1 MIRNSN
7 VNRVFNDLDAFRDFC
22 REYGFVFNE
31 ANLYRRNSEAYYA
44 FERKRKGEYFKNFN
58 FICRKIWYLF
68 TNYIMAKV
76 ISPIL

>member
-7 VNRVFNDLDAFRDFC
+7 VNRVFNDLDAFRNFC

-44 FERKRKGEYFKNFN
+44 FERKRKGEYFKDF
-58 FICRKIWYLF
+58 KWDA
-68 TNYIMAKV
+68 YIGLTEQLHGTAH
-76 ISPIL
+76 